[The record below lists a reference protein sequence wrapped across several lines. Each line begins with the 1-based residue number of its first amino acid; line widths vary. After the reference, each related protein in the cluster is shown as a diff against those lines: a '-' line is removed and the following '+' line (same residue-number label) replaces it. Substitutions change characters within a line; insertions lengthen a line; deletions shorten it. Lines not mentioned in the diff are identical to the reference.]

1 MGKSDYIYIVKDVS
15 TSLDMTGW
23 KLDMTGWKL
32 DMTKTIQL
40 TIFMKQIRISAILA
54 CIAGMIAFA
63 GCKSMSPQDRLT
75 VNDRKINKIIAQM
88 TLEEK
93 VEMLH
98 SKTNMSSEGVPRLG
112 IQDIK
117 YTDGPFGIREENGDG
132 FRSLGWTLDSATYFP
147 TGSALAATWSKEM
160 AYKNGWAM
168 GKEGRLRGK
177 DIILGP
183 AINIQRL
190 PVGGRTYEYL
200 SEDPVLAARLSVEYT
215 LGSQDAGTAVCL
227 KHYALNNQ
235 ETNRGSVN
243 VIADERTMRE
253 IYLKPFEAAV
263 KEGGAM
269 CIMPAYNKVNGY
281 YCSENAHLNNEILRD
296 EWGFKGM
303 TVSDWG
309 GTHSTMGAA
318 LGGLCVQ
325 MTGDNYFGQA
335 LIDSVRNGALDEAVV
350 DAKVRE
356 ILRLRFAIEPV
367 PEDVANTVMTSQPE
381 TQKIAYEI
389 AQKSIVLL
397 KNEAGNLPV
406 AKDVKK
412 IAVIGQNAV
421 LTTAA
426 GGIGAGVKTLYEI
439 SPLEGIS
446 KRAAEAGI
454 EVTYAPGYKN
464 YQMRM
469 AWGRPGAGGP
479 VDPLIANSP
488 DEPAD
493 PALLAE
499 AVALAKDADMVIFFG
514 GTNKSIET
522 EGSDRKNIDLPCGQ
536 NDVIKALYEANP
548 NVATVLISGG
558 PTDLRALEP
567 YSPAIVQGWWNGLE
581 GGTALAEVL
590 FGDIAPSGKLPFTFP
605 LKLEDSPAYAMGNF
619 PGNNTGEDLFTLMY
633 RLDATGY
640 TREQIMEYIAN
651 LPEPVSEYT
660 EGIFVGYR
668 WFETKEVPVMY
679 AFGHGLSYVD
689 FEYGP
694 LTCRQKKDKFV
705 VTFDVKNLGTME
717 ADEVTQLY
725 VKRLDSKVE
734 RPLKE
739 LEAFDRV
746 TLKGGETKKVT
757 LEFPISEL
765 AHWDNGTNGWVLEP
779 GKLEILVGSASD
791 DIRQSIT
798 TEI

>member
-1 MGKSDYIYIVKDVS
+1 
-15 TSLDMTGW
+15 
-23 KLDMTGWKL
+23 
-32 DMTKTIQL
+32 
-40 TIFMKQIRISAILA
+40 MKQYLYSAALLILA
-54 CIAGMIAFA
+54 A
-63 GCKSMSPQDRLT
+63 GCASLSPQDRLT
-75 VNDRKINKIIAQM
+75 VNDKKINKIIAQM

-200 SEDPVLAARLSVEYT
+200 SEDPVLSARLSVEYT
-215 LGSQDAGTAVCL
+215 KGSQDAGTAVCL

-235 ETNRGSVN
+235 ETDRGSVD

-253 IYLKPFEAAV
+253 IYLKPFEAAI

-269 CIMPAYNKVNGY
+269 CVMPAYNKVNGF

-356 ILRLRFAIEPV
+356 ILRLRFAIDPV
-367 PEDVANTVMTSQPE
+367 PEDVANTIMTSQPE

-397 KNEAGNLPV
+397 KNEAGNLPI

-439 SPLEGIS
+439 TPLEGIQA
-446 KRAAEAGI
+446 RAEKAGV
-454 EVTYAPGYKN
+454 EVVYAPGYKN

-469 AWGRPGAGGP
+469 GWGRPSAGP
-479 VDPLIANSP
+479 VNPLVANSI

-536 NDVIKALYEANP
+536 NEVIKALYEANP

-558 PTDLRALEP
+558 PTDLRYLEP

-605 LKLEDSPAYAMGNF
+605 LKLEDSPAYATGSF
-619 PGNNTGEDLFTLMY
+619 PGEGSGEDLFTLMY

-640 TREQIMEYIAN
+640 TREQIREYIAS
-651 LPEPVSEYT
+651 LPDPVSEYR
-660 EGIFVGYR
+660 EGILVGYR
-668 WFETKEVPVMY
+668 WYDTKDVPVMY
-679 AFGHGLSYVD
+679 AFGHGLSYVE

-694 LTCRQKKDKFV
+694 LTCKQKKDKIQV
-705 VTFDVKNLGTME
+705 SFDLKNLGDME
-717 ADEVTQLY
+717 ADEVAQLY

-734 RPLKE
+734 RAEKE
-739 LEAFDRV
+739 LEAFERV
-746 TLKGGETKKVT
+746 ALKAGETKNVT
-757 LEFPISEL
+757 LEFPLSEL
-765 AHWDNGTNGWVLEP
+765 AHWDNETNGWVLEP
-779 GKLEILVGSASD
+779 GKIEILVGSASN
-791 DIRQSIT
+791 DIRQSIH

>member
-1 MGKSDYIYIVKDVS
+1 M
-15 TSLDMTGW
+15 
-23 KLDMTGWKL
+23 
-32 DMTKTIQL
+32 
-40 TIFMKQIRISAILA
+40 FMKKYLYSAALLILA
-54 CIAGMIAFA
+54 A
-63 GCKSMSPQDRLT
+63 GCASLSPQDRLT
-75 VNDRKINKIIAQM
+75 VNDKKINKIIAQM

-200 SEDPVLAARLSVEYT
+200 SEDPVLSARLSVEYT
-215 LGSQDAGTAVCL
+215 KGSQDAGTAVCL

-235 ETNRGSVN
+235 ETDRGSVD

-269 CIMPAYNKVNGY
+269 CVMPAYNKVNGF

-356 ILRLRFAIEPV
+356 ILRLRFAIDPV
-367 PEDVANTVMTSQPE
+367 PEDVANTIMTSQPE

-397 KNEAGNLPV
+397 KNEAGNLPI

-439 SPLEGIS
+439 SPLEGIQA
-446 KRAAEAGI
+446 RAEKAGV
-454 EVTYAPGYKN
+454 EVVYAPGYKN

-469 AWGRPGAGGP
+469 GWGRPSAGP
-479 VDPLIANSP
+479 VNPLVANSI

-536 NDVIKALYEANP
+536 NEVIKALYEANP

-558 PTDLRALEP
+558 PTDLRYLEP

-605 LKLEDSPAYAMGNF
+605 LKLEDSPAYATGSF
-619 PGNNTGEDLFTLMY
+619 PGEGSGEDLFTLMY

-640 TREQIMEYIAN
+640 TREQIQEYIAS
-651 LPEPVSEYT
+651 LPDPVSEYR
-660 EGIFVGYR
+660 EGILVGYR
-668 WFETKEVPVMY
+668 WYDTKDVPVMY

-689 FEYGP
+689 FEYGT
-694 LTCRQKKDKFV
+694 LTCKQKKDKIQV
-705 VTFDVKNLGTME
+705 SFDLKNLGDME
-717 ADEVTQLY
+717 ADEVPQLY

-734 RPLKE
+734 RAEKE
-739 LEAFDRV
+739 LEAFERV
-746 TLKGGETKKVT
+746 ALKAGETKNVT
-757 LEFPISEL
+757 LEFPLSEL
-765 AHWDNGTNGWVLEP
+765 AHWDNETNGWVLEP
-779 GKLEILVGSASD
+779 GKIEILVGSASN
-791 DIRQSIT
+791 DIRQSIQ

>member
-1 MGKSDYIYIVKDVS
+1 
-15 TSLDMTGW
+15 
-23 KLDMTGWKL
+23 
-32 DMTKTIQL
+32 
-40 TIFMKQIRISAILA
+40 MKKYLYSAALLILA
-54 CIAGMIAFA
+54 A
-63 GCKSMSPQDRLT
+63 GCASLSPQDRLT
-75 VNDRKINKIIAQM
+75 VNDKKINKIIAQM

-200 SEDPVLAARLSVEYT
+200 SEDPVLSARLSVEYT
-215 LGSQDAGTAVCL
+215 KGSQDAGTAVCL

-235 ETNRGSVN
+235 ETDRGSVN

-253 IYLKPFEAAV
+253 IYLKPFEAAI

-269 CIMPAYNKVNGY
+269 CVMPAYNKVNGF

-356 ILRLRFAIEPV
+356 ILRLRFAIDPV
-367 PEDVANTVMTSQPE
+367 PEDVANTIMTSQPE

-397 KNEAGNLPV
+397 KNEAGNLPI

-439 SPLEGIS
+439 SPLEGIQA
-446 KRAAEAGI
+446 RAEKAGV
-454 EVTYAPGYKN
+454 EVVYAPGYKS

-469 AWGRPGAGGP
+469 GWGRPSAGP
-479 VDPLIANSP
+479 VNPLVANSI

-536 NDVIKALYEANP
+536 NEVIKALYEANP
-548 NVATVLISGG
+548 NIATVLISGG
-558 PTDLRALEP
+558 PTDLRYLEP

-605 LKLEDSPAYAMGNF
+605 LKLEDSPAYATGSF
-619 PGNNTGEDLFTLMY
+619 PGEGSGEDLFTLMY

-640 TREQIMEYIAN
+640 TREQIQEYIAS
-651 LPEPVSEYT
+651 LPDPVSEYR
-660 EGIFVGYR
+660 EGILVGYR
-668 WFETKEVPVMY
+668 WYDTKDVPVMY
-679 AFGHGLSYVD
+679 AFGHGLSYVE
-689 FEYGP
+689 FEYGA
-694 LTCRQKKDKFV
+694 LTCKQKKDKIQV
-705 VTFDVKNLGTME
+705 SFDLKNLGDME
-717 ADEVTQLY
+717 ADEVAQLY

-734 RPLKE
+734 RAEKE
-739 LEAFDRV
+739 LEAFERV
-746 TLKGGETKKVT
+746 ALKAGETKNVT
-757 LEFPISEL
+757 LEFPLSEL
-765 AHWDNGTNGWVLEP
+765 AHWDNETNGWVLEP
-779 GKLEILVGSASD
+779 GKIEILVGSASN
-791 DIRQSIT
+791 DIRQSIQ

>member
-1 MGKSDYIYIVKDVS
+1 M
-15 TSLDMTGW
+15 
-23 KLDMTGWKL
+23 
-32 DMTKTIQL
+32 
-40 TIFMKQIRISAILA
+40 FMKKYLYSAALLILA
-54 CIAGMIAFA
+54 A
-63 GCKSMSPQDRLT
+63 GCASLSPQDRLT
-75 VNDRKINKIIAQM
+75 VNDKKINKIIAQM

-200 SEDPVLAARLSVEYT
+200 SEDPVLSARLSVEYT
-215 LGSQDAGTAVCL
+215 KGSQDAGTAVCL

-235 ETNRGSVN
+235 ETDRGSVD

-253 IYLKPFEAAV
+253 IYLKPFEAAI

-269 CIMPAYNKVNGY
+269 CVMPAYNKVNGF

-367 PEDVANTVMTSQPE
+367 PEDVANTIMTSQPE

-397 KNEAGNLPV
+397 KNEAGNLPI

-421 LTTAA
+421 LSTAA

-439 SPLEGIS
+439 SPLEGIQA
-446 KRAAEAGI
+446 RAEKAGV
-454 EVTYAPGYKN
+454 EVVYAPGYKN

-469 AWGRPGAGGP
+469 GWGRPSAGP
-479 VDPLIANSP
+479 VNPLVANSI

-536 NDVIKALYEANP
+536 NEVIKALYEANP

-558 PTDLRALEP
+558 PTDLRYLEP

-605 LKLEDSPAYAMGNF
+605 LKLEDSPAYATGSF
-619 PGNNTGEDLFTLMY
+619 PGEGSGEDLFTLMY

-640 TREQIMEYIAN
+640 TREQIREYIAS
-651 LPEPVSEYT
+651 LPDPVSEYR
-660 EGIFVGYR
+660 EGILVGYR
-668 WFETKEVPVMY
+668 WYDTKDVPVMY
-679 AFGHGLSYVD
+679 AFGHGLSYVE
-689 FEYGP
+689 FEYGA
-694 LTCRQKKDKFV
+694 LTCKQKKDKIQV
-705 VTFDVKNLGTME
+705 SFDLKNLGDME
-717 ADEVTQLY
+717 ADEVAQLY

-734 RPLKE
+734 RAEKE
-739 LEAFDRV
+739 LEAFERV
-746 TLKGGETKKVT
+746 ALKAGETKNVT
-757 LEFPISEL
+757 LEFPLSEL
-765 AHWDNGTNGWVLEP
+765 AHWDNETNGWVLEP
-779 GKLEILVGSASD
+779 GKIEILVGSASN
-791 DIRQSIT
+791 DIRQSIH

>member
-1 MGKSDYIYIVKDVS
+1 
-15 TSLDMTGW
+15 
-23 KLDMTGWKL
+23 
-32 DMTKTIQL
+32 
-40 TIFMKQIRISAILA
+40 MKKYLYSAALLILA
-54 CIAGMIAFA
+54 A
-63 GCKSMSPQDRLT
+63 GCASLSPQDRLT
-75 VNDRKINKIIAQM
+75 VNDKKINKIIAQM

-200 SEDPVLAARLSVEYT
+200 SEDPVLSARLSVEYT
-215 LGSQDAGTAVCL
+215 KGSQDAGTAVCL

-235 ETNRGSVN
+235 ETDRGSVD

-253 IYLKPFEAAV
+253 IYLKPFEAAI

-269 CIMPAYNKVNGY
+269 CVMPAYNKVNGF

-350 DAKVRE
+350 DEKVRE
-356 ILRLRFAIEPV
+356 ILRLRFAIDPV
-367 PEDVANTVMTSQPE
+367 PEDVANTIMTSQPE

-397 KNEAGNLPV
+397 KNEAGNLPI

-439 SPLEGIS
+439 SPLEGIQA
-446 KRAAEAGI
+446 RAEKAGV
-454 EVTYAPGYKN
+454 EVVYAPGYKN

-469 AWGRPGAGGP
+469 GWGRPSAGP
-479 VDPLIANSP
+479 VNPLVANSI

-536 NDVIKALYEANP
+536 NEVIKALYEANP

-558 PTDLRALEP
+558 PTDLRYLEP

-605 LKLEDSPAYAMGNF
+605 LKLEDSPAYATGSF
-619 PGNNTGEDLFTLMY
+619 PGEGSGEDLFTLMY

-640 TREQIMEYIAN
+640 TREQIQEYIAS
-651 LPEPVSEYT
+651 LPDPVSEYR
-660 EGIFVGYR
+660 EGILVGYR
-668 WFETKEVPVMY
+668 WYDTKDVPVMY

-689 FEYGP
+689 FEYGT
-694 LTCRQKKDKFV
+694 LTCKQKKGKIQV
-705 VTFDVKNLGTME
+705 SFDLKNLGDME
-717 ADEVTQLY
+717 ADEVAQLY

-734 RPLKE
+734 RAEKE
-739 LEAFDRV
+739 LEAFERV
-746 TLKGGETKKVT
+746 ALKAGETKNVT
-757 LEFPISEL
+757 LEFPLSEL
-765 AHWDNGTNGWVLEP
+765 EHWDNETNGWVLEP
-779 GKLEILVGSASD
+779 GKIEILVGSASN
-791 DIRQSIT
+791 DIRQSIH

>member
-1 MGKSDYIYIVKDVS
+1 
-15 TSLDMTGW
+15 
-23 KLDMTGWKL
+23 
-32 DMTKTIQL
+32 
-40 TIFMKQIRISAILA
+40 MKKYLYSAALLIMA
-54 CIAGMIAFA
+54 A
-63 GCKSMSPQDRLT
+63 GCASLSPQDRLT
-75 VNDRKINKIIAQM
+75 VNDKKINKIIAQM

-200 SEDPVLAARLSVEYT
+200 SEDPVLSARLSVEYT
-215 LGSQDAGTAVCL
+215 KGSQDAGTAVCL

-235 ETNRGSVN
+235 ETDRGSVD

-253 IYLKPFEAAV
+253 IYLKPFEAAI

-269 CIMPAYNKVNGY
+269 CVMPAYNKVNGF

-356 ILRLRFAIEPV
+356 ILRLRFAIDPV
-367 PEDVANTVMTSQPE
+367 PEDVANTIMTSQPE

-397 KNEAGNLPV
+397 KNEAGNLPI

-439 SPLEGIS
+439 SPLEGIQA
-446 KRAAEAGI
+446 RAEKAGV
-454 EVTYAPGYKN
+454 EVVYAPGYKN

-469 AWGRPGAGGP
+469 GWGRPSAGP
-479 VDPLIANSP
+479 VNPLVANSI

-536 NDVIKALYEANP
+536 NEVIKALYEANP

-558 PTDLRALEP
+558 PTDLRFLEP
-567 YSPAIVQGWWNGLE
+567 YSPSIVQGWWNGLE

-605 LKLEDSPAYAMGNF
+605 KKLEDSPAYALGNF
-619 PGNNTGEDLFTLMY
+619 GQNASEDLFTLMY

-640 TREQIMEYIAN
+640 TREQIQEYIAN
-651 LPEPVSEYT
+651 LPAPESHYT

-694 LTCRQKKDKFV
+694 LTCKHKKDKFY
-705 VTFDVKNLGTME
+705 VTFELKNLGDME
-717 ADEVTQLY
+717 ADEVAQLY
-725 VKRLDSKVE
+725 VKRIDSAVE

-739 LEAFDRV
+739 LEAFDRI

-757 LEFPISEL
+757 LEFPVSEL
-765 AHWDNGTNGWVLEP
+765 AHWDNETNEWVLEH
-779 GKLEILVGSASD
+779 GKLEILVGSASN
-791 DIRQSIT
+791 DIRQTIA

>member
-1 MGKSDYIYIVKDVS
+1 MKNYTFIFCLTAVI
-15 TSLDMTGW
+15 LITGCN
-23 KLDMTGWKL
+23 GNV
-32 DMTKTIQL
+32 
-40 TIFMKQIRISAILA
+40 
-54 CIAGMIAFA
+54 
-63 GCKSMSPQDRLT
+63 SPQDRLT
-75 VNDRKINKIIAQM
+75 ANDKKISEIIAQM

-117 YTDGPFGIREENGDG
+117 YTDGPFGIREENGDH
-132 FRSLGWTLDSATYFP
+132 FRPLGWKLDSATYFP

-160 AYKNGWAM
+160 AYKNGLAI

-215 LGSQDAGTAVCL
+215 KGSQEAGTAVCL
-227 KHYALNNQ
+227 KHFALNNQ
-235 ETNRGSVN
+235 ETDRGSVN

-263 KEGGAM
+263 KEAGAM
-269 CIMPAYNKVNGY
+269 CVMPAYNKVNGY
-281 YCSENAHLNNEILRD
+281 YCSENARLLNEILRE

-350 DAKVRE
+350 DAKVRD

-367 PEDVANTVMTSQPE
+367 PENVANTIMTSQPE
-381 TQKIAYEI
+381 TQNVAYEI
-389 AQKSIVLL
+389 ARKSIVLL
-397 KNEAGNLPV
+397 KNEGRTLPITD
-406 AKDVKK
+406 DVKK
-412 IAVIGQNAV
+412 IAIIGQNAV

-426 GGIGAGVKTLYEI
+426 GGVGAGVKTLYEI
-439 SPLEGIS
+439 SPLEGIRN
-446 KRAAEAGI
+446 RAGDKV
-454 EVTYAPGYKN
+454 EVVYAPGYKN
-464 YQMRM
+464 YIRQNR
-469 AWGRPGAGGP
+469 WSEGP
-479 VDPLIANSP
+479 DTLETTDMS
-488 DEPAD
+488 EPAD

-499 AVALAKDADMVIFFG
+499 AVALAVEADMVIFFG

-536 NDVIKALYEANP
+536 NEIIRALHEVNP
-548 NVATVLISGG
+548 NVVTVLISGG
-558 PTDLRALEP
+558 PTDLRILDQ
-567 YSPAIVQGWWNGLE
+567 YSPAIIQGWWNGME

-619 PGNNTGEDLFTLMY
+619 PGENSGRDLFTLMY
-633 RLDATGY
+633 RLEETGY
-640 TREQIMEYIAN
+640 SREEIQAYIAN
-651 LPEPVSEYT
+651 LPDPESRYT

-668 WFETKEVPVMY
+668 WYDTKDVPVMY

-689 FEYGP
+689 FEYGAISCKRRNDRICIRFE
-694 LTCRQKKDKFV
+694 LS
-705 VTFDVKNLGTME
+705 NLGEME
-717 ADEVTQLY
+717 ADEVFQLY
-725 VKRLDSKVE
+725 VRRPDSKIE
-734 RPLKE
+734 RPVKE
-739 LEAFDRV
+739 LKAFDRV
-746 TLKGGETKKVT
+746 TLKAGETKKVM
-757 LEFPISEL
+757 LEFPMNEL
-765 AHWDNGTNGWVLEP
+765 AHWDIKTGAWVIEP
-779 GKLEILVGSASD
+779 GVVEILVGSGSD
-791 DIRQSIT
+791 DIRQTGNI
-798 TEI
+798 EI

>member
-1 MGKSDYIYIVKDVS
+1 
-15 TSLDMTGW
+15 
-23 KLDMTGWKL
+23 
-32 DMTKTIQL
+32 
-40 TIFMKQIRISAILA
+40 MKKYLYSAALLILA
-54 CIAGMIAFA
+54 I
-63 GCKSMSPQDRLT
+63 GCASVSPQDRLT
-75 VNDRKINKIIAQM
+75 VNDKKINKIIAQM

-200 SEDPVLAARLSVEYT
+200 SEDPVLSARLSVEYT
-215 LGSQDAGTAVCL
+215 KGSQDAGTAVCL

-235 ETNRGSVN
+235 ETDRGSVD

-253 IYLKPFEAAV
+253 IYLKPFEAAI

-269 CIMPAYNKVNGY
+269 CVMPAYNKVNGF

-367 PEDVANTVMTSQPE
+367 PEDVANTIMTSQPE
-381 TQKIAYEI
+381 TQKVAYEI

-397 KNEAGNLPV
+397 KNEAGNLPI

-439 SPLEGIS
+439 SPLEGIQA
-446 KRAAEAGI
+446 RAEKAGV
-454 EVTYAPGYKN
+454 EVVYAPGYKN

-469 AWGRPGAGGP
+469 GWGRPSAGP
-479 VDPLIANSP
+479 VNPLVANSI

-536 NDVIKALYEANP
+536 NEVIKALYEANP

-558 PTDLRALEP
+558 PTDLRYLAP

-605 LKLEDSPAYAMGNF
+605 LKLEDSPAYATGSF
-619 PGNNTGEDLFTLMY
+619 PGEGSGEDLFTLMY

-640 TREQIMEYIAN
+640 TREQIQEYIAS
-651 LPEPVSEYT
+651 LPDPVSEYR
-660 EGIFVGYR
+660 EGILVGYR
-668 WFETKEVPVMY
+668 WFDTKDVPVMY

-689 FEYGP
+689 FEYGA
-694 LTCRQKKDKFV
+694 LTCNQKKDKIQV
-705 VTFDVKNLGTME
+705 SFDLKNLGNME
-717 ADEVTQLY
+717 ADEVAQLY

-734 RPLKE
+734 RAEKE
-739 LEAFDRV
+739 LEAFERV
-746 TLKGGETKKVT
+746 ALKAGETKNVT
-757 LEFPISEL
+757 LEFPVSEL
-765 AHWDNGTNGWVLEP
+765 AHWDNETNGWVLEP
-779 GKLEILVGSASD
+779 GKIEILVGSASN
-791 DIRQSIT
+791 DIRQSIH

>member
-1 MGKSDYIYIVKDVS
+1 
-15 TSLDMTGW
+15 
-23 KLDMTGWKL
+23 
-32 DMTKTIQL
+32 
-40 TIFMKQIRISAILA
+40 MKKYLYSAALLILA
-54 CIAGMIAFA
+54 I
-63 GCKSMSPQDRLT
+63 GCASVSPQDRLT
-75 VNDRKINKIIAQM
+75 VNDKKINKIIAQM

-200 SEDPVLAARLSVEYT
+200 SEDPVLSARLSVEYT
-215 LGSQDAGTAVCL
+215 KGSQDAGTAVCL

-235 ETNRGSVN
+235 ETDRGSVD

-253 IYLKPFEAAV
+253 IYLKPFEAAI

-269 CIMPAYNKVNGY
+269 CVMPAYNKVNGF

-367 PEDVANTVMTSQPE
+367 PEDVANTIMTSQPE
-381 TQKIAYEI
+381 TQKVAYEI

-397 KNEAGNLPV
+397 KNEAGNLPI

-439 SPLEGIS
+439 SPLEGIQA
-446 KRAAEAGI
+446 RAEKAGV
-454 EVTYAPGYKN
+454 EVVYAPGYKN

-469 AWGRPGAGGP
+469 GWGRPSAGP
-479 VDPLIANSP
+479 VNPLVANSI

-536 NDVIKALYEANP
+536 NEVIKALYEANP

-558 PTDLRALEP
+558 PTDLRYLAP

-605 LKLEDSPAYAMGNF
+605 LKLEDSPAYATGSF
-619 PGNNTGEDLFTLMY
+619 PGEGSGEDLFTLMY

-640 TREQIMEYIAN
+640 TREQIQEYIAS
-651 LPEPVSEYT
+651 LPDPVSEYR
-660 EGIFVGYR
+660 EGILVGYR
-668 WFETKEVPVMY
+668 WFDTKDVPVMY

-689 FEYGP
+689 FEYGA
-694 LTCRQKKDKFV
+694 LTCKQKKDKIQV
-705 VTFDVKNLGTME
+705 SFDLKNLGDME
-717 ADEVTQLY
+717 ADEVAQLY

-734 RPLKE
+734 RAEKE
-739 LEAFDRV
+739 LEAFERV
-746 TLKGGETKKVT
+746 ALKAGETKNVT
-757 LEFPISEL
+757 LEFPVSEL
-765 AHWDNGTNGWVLEP
+765 AHWDNETNGWVLEP
-779 GKLEILVGSASD
+779 GKIEILVGSASN
-791 DIRQSIT
+791 DIRQSIH

>member
-1 MGKSDYIYIVKDVS
+1 
-15 TSLDMTGW
+15 
-23 KLDMTGWKL
+23 
-32 DMTKTIQL
+32 
-40 TIFMKQIRISAILA
+40 MKKYLYSAALLILA
-54 CIAGMIAFA
+54 A
-63 GCKSMSPQDRLT
+63 GCASLSPQDRLT
-75 VNDRKINKIIAQM
+75 VNDKKINKIIAQM

-200 SEDPVLAARLSVEYT
+200 SEDPVLSARLSVEYT
-215 LGSQDAGTAVCL
+215 KGSQDAGTAVCL

-235 ETNRGSVN
+235 ETDRGSVD

-253 IYLKPFEAAV
+253 IYLKPFEAAI

-269 CIMPAYNKVNGY
+269 CVMPAYNKVNGF

-356 ILRLRFAIEPV
+356 ILRLRFAIDPV
-367 PEDVANTVMTSQPE
+367 PEDVANTIMTSQPE

-397 KNEAGNLPV
+397 KNEAGNLPIS
-406 AKDVKK
+406 KDVKK

-421 LTTAA
+421 LSTAA

-439 SPLEGIS
+439 SPLEGIQA
-446 KRAAEAGI
+446 RAEKAGV
-454 EVTYAPGYKN
+454 EVVYAPGYKN

-469 AWGRPGAGGP
+469 GWGRPSAGP
-479 VDPLIANSP
+479 VNPLVANSI

-493 PALLAE
+493 PALLAD

-536 NDVIKALYEANP
+536 NEVIKALYEANP

-558 PTDLRALEP
+558 PTDLRYLEP

-605 LKLEDSPAYAMGNF
+605 LKLEDSPAYSTGSF
-619 PGNNTGEDLFTLMY
+619 PGEGSGEDLFTLMY

-640 TREQIMEYIAN
+640 TREQIREYIAS
-651 LPEPVSEYT
+651 LPDPVSEYR
-660 EGIFVGYR
+660 EGILVGYR
-668 WFETKEVPVMY
+668 WYDTKDVPVMY
-679 AFGHGLSYVD
+679 AFGHGLSYVE

-694 LTCRQKKDKFV
+694 LTCKQKKDKIQV
-705 VTFDVKNLGTME
+705 SFDLKNLGDME
-717 ADEVTQLY
+717 ADEVAQLY

-734 RPLKE
+734 RAEKE
-739 LEAFDRV
+739 LEAFERV
-746 TLKGGETKKVT
+746 ALKAGETKNVT
-757 LEFPISEL
+757 LEFPLSEL
-765 AHWDNGTNGWVLEP
+765 AHWDNETNGWVLEP
-779 GKLEILVGSASD
+779 GKIEILVGSASN
-791 DIRQSIT
+791 DIRQSIH

>member
-1 MGKSDYIYIVKDVS
+1 
-15 TSLDMTGW
+15 
-23 KLDMTGWKL
+23 
-32 DMTKTIQL
+32 
-40 TIFMKQIRISAILA
+40 MKKYLYSAALLILA
-54 CIAGMIAFA
+54 A
-63 GCKSMSPQDRLT
+63 GCASLSPQDRLT
-75 VNDRKINKIIAQM
+75 VNDKKINKIIAQM

-117 YTDGPFGIREENGDG
+117 YTDGPFGIREENGEG

-200 SEDPVLAARLSVEYT
+200 SEDPVLSARLSVEYT
-215 LGSQDAGTAVCL
+215 KGSQDAGTAVCL

-235 ETNRGSVN
+235 ETDRGSVD

-253 IYLKPFEAAV
+253 IYLKPFEAAI

-269 CIMPAYNKVNGY
+269 CVMPAYNKVNGF

-356 ILRLRFAIEPV
+356 ILRLRFAIDPV
-367 PEDVANTVMTSQPE
+367 PEDVANTIMTSQPE

-397 KNEAGNLPV
+397 KNEAGNLPI

-439 SPLEGIS
+439 SPLEGIQA
-446 KRAAEAGI
+446 RAEKAGV
-454 EVTYAPGYKN
+454 EVVYAPGYKN

-469 AWGRPGAGGP
+469 GWGRPSAGP
-479 VDPLIANSP
+479 VNPLVANSI

-536 NDVIKALYEANP
+536 NEVIKALYEANP

-558 PTDLRALEP
+558 PTDLRYLEP

-605 LKLEDSPAYAMGNF
+605 LKLEDSPAYATGSF
-619 PGNNTGEDLFTLMY
+619 PGEGSGEDLFTLMY

-640 TREQIMEYIAN
+640 TREQIQEYIAS
-651 LPEPVSEYT
+651 LPDPVSEYR
-660 EGIFVGYR
+660 EGILVGYR
-668 WFETKEVPVMY
+668 WYDTKDVPVMY
-679 AFGHGLSYVD
+679 AFGHGLSYVE

-694 LTCRQKKDKFV
+694 LTCKQKKDKIQV
-705 VTFDVKNLGTME
+705 SFDLKNLGDME
-717 ADEVTQLY
+717 ADEVAQLY

-734 RPLKE
+734 RAEKE
-739 LEAFDRV
+739 LEAFERV
-746 TLKGGETKKVT
+746 ALKAGETKNVT
-757 LEFPISEL
+757 LEFPLSEL
-765 AHWDNGTNGWVLEP
+765 AHWDNETNGWVLEP
-779 GKLEILVGSASD
+779 GKIEILVGSASN
-791 DIRQSIT
+791 DIRQSIQ

>member
-1 MGKSDYIYIVKDVS
+1 MDFSYAFIFFHFCLNIYEHCARVRKTVYLYIAEINNS
-15 TSLDMTGW
+15 TNH
-23 KLDMTGWKL
+23 
-32 DMTKTIQL
+32 I
-40 TIFMKQIRISAILA
+40 MKHFKYPAILSCLVA
-54 CIAGMIAFA
+54 MAAIT
-63 GCKSMSPQDRLT
+63 GCNSGMSPQDRLT
-75 VNDRKINKIIAQM
+75 VNDKKINEIIAQM

-132 FRSLGWTLDSATYFP
+132 FRPLGWTLDSATYFP
-147 TGSALAATWSKEM
+147 SGSALAATWSKEM

-215 LGSQDAGTAVCL
+215 IGSQEAGTAVCL

-235 ETNRGSVN
+235 ETDRGSVN

-253 IYLKPFEAAV
+253 IYLKPFEAAI

-269 CIMPAYNKVNGY
+269 CVMPAYNKVNGF

-367 PEDVANTVMTSQPE
+367 PEDVANTIMTSQPE

-397 KNEAGNLPV
+397 KNEAGNLPI

-439 SPLEGIS
+439 SPLEGIQA
-446 KRAAEAGI
+446 RAEKAGV
-454 EVTYAPGYKN
+454 EVVYAPGYKN

-469 AWGRPGAGGP
+469 GWGRPSAGP
-479 VDPLIANSP
+479 VNPLVANSI

-536 NDVIKALYEANP
+536 NEVIKALYEANP

-558 PTDLRALEP
+558 PTDLRYLAP

-605 LKLEDSPAYAMGNF
+605 LKLEDSPAYATGSF
-619 PGNNTGEDLFTLMY
+619 PGEGSGEDLFTLMY

-640 TREQIMEYIAN
+640 TREQIQEYIAS
-651 LPEPVSEYT
+651 LPDPVSEYR
-660 EGIFVGYR
+660 EGILVGYR
-668 WFETKEVPVMY
+668 WFDTKDVPVMY

-689 FEYGP
+689 FEYGA
-694 LTCRQKKDKFV
+694 LTCKQKKDKIQV
-705 VTFDVKNLGTME
+705 SFDLKNLGNME
-717 ADEVTQLY
+717 ADEVAQLY

-734 RPLKE
+734 RAEKE
-739 LEAFDRV
+739 LEAFERV
-746 TLKGGETKKVT
+746 ALKAGETKNVT
-757 LEFPISEL
+757 LEFPVSEL
-765 AHWDNGTNGWVLEP
+765 AHWDNETNGWVLEP
-779 GKLEILVGSASD
+779 GKIEILVGSASN
-791 DIRQSIT
+791 DIRQSIH

>member
-1 MGKSDYIYIVKDVS
+1 
-15 TSLDMTGW
+15 
-23 KLDMTGWKL
+23 
-32 DMTKTIQL
+32 
-40 TIFMKQIRISAILA
+40 MKKYLYSAALLILA
-54 CIAGMIAFA
+54 A
-63 GCKSMSPQDRLT
+63 GCASLSPQDRLT
-75 VNDRKINKIIAQM
+75 VNDKKINKIIAQM

-200 SEDPVLAARLSVEYT
+200 SEDPVLSARLSVEYT
-215 LGSQDAGTAVCL
+215 KGSQDAGTAVCL

-235 ETNRGSVN
+235 ETDRGSVD

-253 IYLKPFEAAV
+253 IYLKPFEAAI

-269 CIMPAYNKVNGY
+269 CVMPAYNKVNGV

-356 ILRLRFAIEPV
+356 ILRLRFAIDPV
-367 PEDVANTVMTSQPE
+367 PEDVANTIMTSQPE

-397 KNEAGNLPV
+397 KNEAGNLPI

-439 SPLEGIS
+439 SPLEGIQA
-446 KRAAEAGI
+446 RAEKAGV
-454 EVTYAPGYKN
+454 EVVYAPGYKN

-469 AWGRPGAGGP
+469 GWGRPSAGP
-479 VDPLIANSP
+479 VNPLVANSI

-536 NDVIKALYEANP
+536 NEVIKALYEANP

-558 PTDLRALEP
+558 PTDLRYLEP

-605 LKLEDSPAYAMGNF
+605 LKLEDSPAYATGSF
-619 PGNNTGEDLFTLMY
+619 PGEGSGEDLFTLMY

-640 TREQIMEYIAN
+640 TREQIREYIAS
-651 LPEPVSEYT
+651 LPDPVSEYR
-660 EGIFVGYR
+660 EGILVGYR
-668 WFETKEVPVMY
+668 WYDTKDVPVMY
-679 AFGHGLSYVD
+679 AFGHGLSYVE
-689 FEYGP
+689 FEYGT
-694 LTCRQKKDKFV
+694 LTCKQKKGKIQV
-705 VTFDVKNLGTME
+705 SFDLKNLGDME
-717 ADEVTQLY
+717 ADEVAQLY

-734 RPLKE
+734 RAEKE
-739 LEAFDRV
+739 LEAFERV
-746 TLKGGETKKVT
+746 ALKAGETKNVT
-757 LEFPISEL
+757 LEFPLSEL
-765 AHWDNGTNGWVLEP
+765 AHWDNETNGWVLEP
-779 GKLEILVGSASD
+779 GKIEILVGSASN
-791 DIRQSIT
+791 DIRQSIQ

>member
-1 MGKSDYIYIVKDVS
+1 
-15 TSLDMTGW
+15 
-23 KLDMTGWKL
+23 
-32 DMTKTIQL
+32 
-40 TIFMKQIRISAILA
+40 MKKYLYSAALLILA
-54 CIAGMIAFA
+54 A
-63 GCKSMSPQDRLT
+63 GCASLSPQDRLT
-75 VNDRKINKIIAQM
+75 VNDKKINKIIAQM

-200 SEDPVLAARLSVEYT
+200 SEDPVLSARLSVEYT
-215 LGSQDAGTAVCL
+215 KGSQDAGTAVCL

-235 ETNRGSVN
+235 ETDRGSVD

-253 IYLKPFEAAV
+253 IYLKPFEAAI

-269 CIMPAYNKVNGY
+269 CVMPAYNKVNGF

-356 ILRLRFAIEPV
+356 ILRLRFAIDPV
-367 PEDVANTVMTSQPE
+367 PEDVANTIMTSQPE

-397 KNEAGNLPV
+397 KNEAGNLPI

-439 SPLEGIS
+439 SPLEGIQA
-446 KRAAEAGI
+446 RAEKAGV
-454 EVTYAPGYKN
+454 EVVYAPGYKN

-469 AWGRPGAGGP
+469 GWGRPSAGP
-479 VDPLIANSP
+479 VNPLVANSI

-536 NDVIKALYEANP
+536 NEVIKALYEANP

-558 PTDLRALEP
+558 PTDLRYLEP
-567 YSPAIVQGWWNGLE
+567 YSPSIVQGWWNGLE

-605 LKLEDSPAYAMGNF
+605 LKLEDSPAYATGSF
-619 PGNNTGEDLFTLMY
+619 PGEGSGEDLFTLMY

-640 TREQIMEYIAN
+640 TREQIQEYIAS
-651 LPEPVSEYT
+651 LPDPVSEYR
-660 EGIFVGYR
+660 EGILVGYR
-668 WFETKEVPVMY
+668 WYDTKDVPVMY
-679 AFGHGLSYVD
+679 AFGHGLSYVE
-689 FEYGP
+689 FEYGT
-694 LTCRQKKDKFV
+694 LTCKQKKDKIQV
-705 VTFDVKNLGTME
+705 SFDLKNLGDME
-717 ADEVTQLY
+717 ADEVAQLY

-734 RPLKE
+734 RAEKE
-739 LEAFDRV
+739 LEAFERV
-746 TLKGGETKKVT
+746 ALKSGETKNVT
-757 LEFPISEL
+757 LEFPLSEL
-765 AHWDNGTNGWVLEP
+765 AHWDNETNGWVLEP
-779 GKLEILVGSASD
+779 GKIEILVGSASN
-791 DIRQSIT
+791 DIRQSIQ

>member
-1 MGKSDYIYIVKDVS
+1 
-15 TSLDMTGW
+15 
-23 KLDMTGWKL
+23 
-32 DMTKTIQL
+32 
-40 TIFMKQIRISAILA
+40 MKKYLYSAALLILA
-54 CIAGMIAFA
+54 A
-63 GCKSMSPQDRLT
+63 GCASLSPQDRLT
-75 VNDRKINKIIAQM
+75 VNDKKINRIIAQM

-132 FRSLGWTLDSATYFP
+132 FRSLGWALDSATYFP

-200 SEDPVLAARLSVEYT
+200 SEDPVLSARLSVEYT
-215 LGSQDAGTAVCL
+215 KGSQDAGTAVCL

-235 ETNRGSVN
+235 ETDRGSVN

-253 IYLKPFEAAV
+253 IYLKPFEAAI

-269 CIMPAYNKVNGY
+269 CVMPAYNKVNGF

-356 ILRLRFAIEPV
+356 ILRLRFAIDPV
-367 PEDVANTVMTSQPE
+367 PEDVANTIMTSQPE

-397 KNEAGNLPV
+397 KNEAGNLPI

-439 SPLEGIS
+439 SPLEGIQA
-446 KRAAEAGI
+446 RAEKAGV
-454 EVTYAPGYKN
+454 EVVYAPGYKS

-469 AWGRPGAGGP
+469 GWGRPSAGP
-479 VDPLIANSP
+479 VNPLVANSI

-536 NDVIKALYEANP
+536 NEVIKALYEANP

-558 PTDLRALEP
+558 PTDLRYLEP

-605 LKLEDSPAYAMGNF
+605 LKLEDSPAYATGSF
-619 PGNNTGEDLFTLMY
+619 PGEGSGEDLFTLMY

-640 TREQIMEYIAN
+640 TREQIQEYIAS
-651 LPEPVSEYT
+651 LPDPVSEYR
-660 EGIFVGYR
+660 EGILVGYR
-668 WFETKEVPVMY
+668 WYDTKDVPVMY
-679 AFGHGLSYVD
+679 AFGHGLSYVE
-689 FEYGP
+689 FEYGA
-694 LTCRQKKDKFV
+694 LTCKQKKDKIQV
-705 VTFDVKNLGTME
+705 SFDLKNLGDME
-717 ADEVTQLY
+717 ADEVAQLY

-734 RPLKE
+734 RAEKE
-739 LEAFDRV
+739 LEAFERV
-746 TLKGGETKKVT
+746 ALKAGETKNVT
-757 LEFPISEL
+757 LEFPLSEL
-765 AHWDNGTNGWVLEP
+765 AHWDNETNGWVLEP
-779 GKLEILVGSASD
+779 GKIEILVGSASN
-791 DIRQSIT
+791 DIRQSIQ

>member
-1 MGKSDYIYIVKDVS
+1 
-15 TSLDMTGW
+15 
-23 KLDMTGWKL
+23 
-32 DMTKTIQL
+32 
-40 TIFMKQIRISAILA
+40 MKKYLYSAALLILA
-54 CIAGMIAFA
+54 A
-63 GCKSMSPQDRLT
+63 GCASLSPQDRLT
-75 VNDRKINKIIAQM
+75 VNDKKINKIIAQM

-200 SEDPVLAARLSVEYT
+200 SEDPVLSARLSVEYT
-215 LGSQDAGTAVCL
+215 KGSQDAGTAVCL

-235 ETNRGSVN
+235 ETDRGSVD

-253 IYLKPFEAAV
+253 IYLKPFEAAI

-269 CIMPAYNKVNGY
+269 CVMPAYNKVNGF

-356 ILRLRFAIEPV
+356 ILRLRFAIDPV
-367 PEDVANTVMTSQPE
+367 PEDVANTIMTSQPE

-397 KNEAGNLPV
+397 KNEAGNLPI

-439 SPLEGIS
+439 SPLEGIQA
-446 KRAAEAGI
+446 RAEKAGV
-454 EVTYAPGYKN
+454 EVVYAPGYKN

-469 AWGRPGAGGP
+469 GWGRPSAGP
-479 VDPLIANSP
+479 VNPLVANSI

-536 NDVIKALYEANP
+536 NEVIKALYEANP

-558 PTDLRALEP
+558 PTDLRYLEP

-605 LKLEDSPAYAMGNF
+605 LKLEDSPAYATGSF
-619 PGNNTGEDLFTLMY
+619 PGEGSGEDLFTLMY

-640 TREQIMEYIAN
+640 TREQIREYIAS
-651 LPEPVSEYT
+651 LPDPVSEYR
-660 EGIFVGYR
+660 EGILVGYR
-668 WFETKEVPVMY
+668 WYDTKDVPVMY

-689 FEYGP
+689 FEYGT
-694 LTCRQKKDKFV
+694 LTCKQKKDKIQV
-705 VTFDVKNLGTME
+705 SFDLKNLGDME
-717 ADEVTQLY
+717 ADEVAQLY

-734 RPLKE
+734 RAEKE
-739 LEAFDRV
+739 LEAFERV
-746 TLKGGETKKVT
+746 ALKAGETKNVT
-757 LEFPISEL
+757 LEFPLSEL
-765 AHWDNGTNGWVLEP
+765 AHWDNETNGWVLEP
-779 GKLEILVGSASD
+779 GKIEILVGSASN
-791 DIRQSIT
+791 DIRQSIQ

>member
-1 MGKSDYIYIVKDVS
+1 
-15 TSLDMTGW
+15 
-23 KLDMTGWKL
+23 
-32 DMTKTIQL
+32 
-40 TIFMKQIRISAILA
+40 MKKYLYSAALLILA
-54 CIAGMIAFA
+54 A
-63 GCKSMSPQDRLT
+63 GCASLSPQDRLT
-75 VNDRKINKIIAQM
+75 VNDKKINKIIAQM

-200 SEDPVLAARLSVEYT
+200 SEDPVLSARLSVEYT
-215 LGSQDAGTAVCL
+215 KGSQDAGTAVCL

-235 ETNRGSVN
+235 ETDRGSVD

-253 IYLKPFEAAV
+253 IYLKPFEAAI

-269 CIMPAYNKVNGY
+269 CVMPAYNKVNGF

-367 PEDVANTVMTSQPE
+367 PEDVANTIMTSQPE

-397 KNEAGNLPV
+397 KNEAGTLPI

-421 LTTAA
+421 LTTAT

-439 SPLEGIS
+439 SPLEGIQA
-446 KRAAEAGI
+446 RAEKAGV
-454 EVTYAPGYKN
+454 EVVYAPGYKN

-469 AWGRPGAGGP
+469 GWGRPSAGP
-479 VDPLIANSP
+479 VNPLVANSI

-536 NDVIKALYEANP
+536 NEVIKALYEANP

-558 PTDLRALEP
+558 PTDLRYLEP

-605 LKLEDSPAYAMGNF
+605 LKLEDSPAYATGSF
-619 PGNNTGEDLFTLMY
+619 PGEGSGEDLFTLMY

-640 TREQIMEYIAN
+640 TREQIQEYIAS
-651 LPEPVSEYT
+651 LPDPVSEYR
-660 EGIFVGYR
+660 EGILVGYR
-668 WFETKEVPVMY
+668 WYDTKDVPVMY
-679 AFGHGLSYVD
+679 AFGHGLSYVE
-689 FEYGP
+689 FEYGA
-694 LTCRQKKDKFV
+694 LTCKQKKDKIQV
-705 VTFDVKNLGTME
+705 SFDLKNLGDME
-717 ADEVTQLY
+717 ADEVAQLY

-734 RPLKE
+734 RAEKE
-739 LEAFDRV
+739 LEAFERV
-746 TLKGGETKKVT
+746 ALKAGETKNVT
-757 LEFPISEL
+757 LEFPLSEL
-765 AHWDNGTNGWVLEP
+765 AHWDNETNGWVLEP
-779 GKLEILVGSASD
+779 GKIEILVGSASN
-791 DIRQSIT
+791 DIRQSIQ

>member
-1 MGKSDYIYIVKDVS
+1 
-15 TSLDMTGW
+15 
-23 KLDMTGWKL
+23 
-32 DMTKTIQL
+32 
-40 TIFMKQIRISAILA
+40 MKKYLYSAALLIMA
-54 CIAGMIAFA
+54 A
-63 GCKSMSPQDRLT
+63 GCASLSPQDRLT
-75 VNDRKINKIIAQM
+75 VNDKKINKIIAQM

-200 SEDPVLAARLSVEYT
+200 SEDPVLSARLSVEYT
-215 LGSQDAGTAVCL
+215 KGSQDAGTAVCL

-235 ETNRGSVN
+235 ETDRGSVN

-253 IYLKPFEAAV
+253 IYLKPFEAAI

-269 CIMPAYNKVNGY
+269 CVMPAYNKVNGF

-367 PEDVANTVMTSQPE
+367 PEDVANTIMTSQPE

-397 KNEAGNLPV
+397 KNEAGNLPI

-439 SPLEGIS
+439 TPLEGIQA
-446 KRAAEAGI
+446 RAEKAGV
-454 EVTYAPGYKN
+454 EVVYAPGYKN

-469 AWGRPGAGGP
+469 GWGRPSAGP
-479 VDPLIANSP
+479 VNPLVANSI

-536 NDVIKALYEANP
+536 NEVIKALYEANP

-558 PTDLRALEP
+558 PTDLRYLEP

-605 LKLEDSPAYAMGNF
+605 LKLEDSPAYATGSF
-619 PGNNTGEDLFTLMY
+619 PGEGSGEDLFTLMY

-640 TREQIMEYIAN
+640 TREQIQEYIAS
-651 LPEPVSEYT
+651 LPDPVSEYR
-660 EGIFVGYR
+660 EGILVGYR
-668 WFETKEVPVMY
+668 WYDTKDVPVMY
-679 AFGHGLSYVD
+679 AFGHGLSYVE
-689 FEYGP
+689 FEYGA
-694 LTCRQKKDKFV
+694 LTCKQKKDKIQV
-705 VTFDVKNLGTME
+705 SFDLKNLGDME
-717 ADEVTQLY
+717 ADEVAQLY

-734 RPLKE
+734 RAEKE
-739 LEAFDRV
+739 LEAFERV
-746 TLKGGETKKVT
+746 ALKAGETKNVT
-757 LEFPISEL
+757 LEFPLSEL
-765 AHWDNGTNGWVLEP
+765 AHWDNEANGWVLEP
-779 GKLEILVGSASD
+779 GKIEILVGSASN
-791 DIRQSIT
+791 DIRQSIQ

>member
-1 MGKSDYIYIVKDVS
+1 MKKVLQFAALALIV
-15 TSLDMTGW
+15 
-23 KLDMTGWKL
+23 
-32 DMTKTIQL
+32 
-40 TIFMKQIRISAILA
+40 
-54 CIAGMIAFA
+54 A
-63 GCKSMSPQDRLT
+63 GCGCGMSPQDRLT
-75 VNDRKINKIIAQM
+75 VNDKKINEIIAQM

-160 AYKNGWAM
+160 ARKNGWAM
-168 GKEGRLRGK
+168 GREGRLRGK

-215 LGSQDAGTAVCL
+215 IGSQDAGTAVCL

-235 ETNRGSVN
+235 ETDRGSVN
-243 VIADERTMRE
+243 VIADERTIRE
-253 IYLKPFEAAV
+253 IYLKPFEAAI

-269 CIMPAYNKVNGY
+269 CVMPAYNKVNGY

-335 LIDSVRNGALDEAVV
+335 LIDSVRNGALPESVV
-350 DAKVRE
+350 DDKVRE

-367 PEDVANTVMTSQPE
+367 PEDVANTIMTSQPE
-381 TQKIAYEI
+381 TQQIAYEI

-397 KNEAGNLPV
+397 KNEGNLPI
-406 AKDVKK
+406 AKEVKK

-421 LTTAA
+421 LTTAS

-439 SPLEGIS
+439 TPLEGIQ
-446 KRAAEAGI
+446 KRAAEAGV
-454 EVTYAPGYKN
+454 EVVYAPGYKN
-464 YQMRM
+464 YKMRM
-469 AWGRPGAGGP
+469 GWGRPAAGP
-479 VDPLIANSP
+479 VDPLAATST

-536 NDVIKALYEANP
+536 NEVIKALYEANP

-558 PTDLRALEP
+558 PTDLRFLEP
-567 YSPAIVQGWWNGLE
+567 YSPSIVQGWWNGLE

-605 LKLEDSPAYAMGNF
+605 KKLEDSPAYALGNF
-619 PGNNTGEDLFTLMY
+619 GQNKSEDLFTLMY

-640 TREQIMEYIAN
+640 TREQIQEYIAN
-651 LPEPVSEYT
+651 LPAPESHYT

-689 FEYGP
+689 FEYGA
-694 LTCRQKKDKFV
+694 LSLKKSKKSIKV
-705 VTFDVKNLGTME
+705 SFDVKNLGNME
-717 ADEVTQLY
+717 ADEVAQLY
-725 VKRLDSKVE
+725 VKRIGSAVE
-734 RPLKE
+734 RPVKE

-746 TLKGGETKKVT
+746 TLKAGETKKVT
-757 LEFPISEL
+757 LEFPIEEL
-765 AHWDNGTNGWVLEP
+765 AHWDNESNQWVLEH
-779 GKLEILVGSASD
+779 GKIEILVGSASN
-791 DIRQSIT
+791 DIRQTIA

>member
-1 MGKSDYIYIVKDVS
+1 MALIV
-15 TSLDMTGW
+15 
-23 KLDMTGWKL
+23 
-32 DMTKTIQL
+32 
-40 TIFMKQIRISAILA
+40 
-54 CIAGMIAFA
+54 A
-63 GCKSMSPQDRLT
+63 GCGCGMSPQDRLT
-75 VNDRKINKIIAQM
+75 VNDKKINEIIAQM

-147 TGSALAATWSKEM
+147 TGSALAATWSTEM
-160 AYKNGWAM
+160 ARKNGWAM

-215 LGSQDAGTAVCL
+215 IGSQDAGTAVCL

-235 ETNRGSVN
+235 ETDRGSVN

-253 IYLKPFEAAV
+253 IYLKPFEAAI

-269 CIMPAYNKVNGY
+269 CVMPAYNKVNGY
-281 YCSENAHLNNEILRD
+281 YCSENAHLNNEILRG

-335 LIDSVRNGALDEAVV
+335 LIDSVRNGALPESVV
-350 DAKVRE
+350 DDKVRE

-367 PEDVANTVMTSQPE
+367 PEDVANTIMTSQPE
-381 TQKIAYEI
+381 TQQIAYEI

-397 KNEAGNLPV
+397 KNEGNLPI
-406 AKDVKK
+406 AKEVKK

-421 LTTAA
+421 LTTAS

-439 SPLEGIS
+439 TPLQGIQ
-446 KRAAEAGI
+446 KRAAEAGV
-454 EVTYAPGYKN
+454 EVVYAPGYKN
-464 YQMRM
+464 YKMRM
-469 AWGRPGAGGP
+469 GWGRPAAGP
-479 VDPLIANSP
+479 VDPLAANST

-536 NDVIKALYEANP
+536 NEVIKALYEANP
-548 NVATVLISGG
+548 NVVTVLISGG
-558 PTDLRALEP
+558 PTDLRFLEP

-605 LKLEDSPAYAMGNF
+605 KKLEDSPAYALGNF
-619 PGNNTGEDLFTLMY
+619 GQNASEDLFTLMY

-640 TREQIMEYIAN
+640 TREQIQEYIAN
-651 LPEPVSEYT
+651 LPAPESHYT

-689 FEYGP
+689 FEYGA
-694 LTCRQKKDKFV
+694 LSLKKSKKSIKV
-705 VTFDVKNLGTME
+705 SFDVKNLGNME
-717 ADEVTQLY
+717 ADEVAQLY
-725 VKRLDSKVE
+725 VKRIGSAVE
-734 RPLKE
+734 RPVKE

-746 TLKGGETKKVT
+746 TLKAGETKKVT
-757 LEFPISEL
+757 LEFPIEEL
-765 AHWDNGTNGWVLEP
+765 AHWDNETNQWVLEH
-779 GKLEILVGSASD
+779 GQIEILVGSASN
-791 DIRQSIT
+791 DIRQTIA

>member
-1 MGKSDYIYIVKDVS
+1 MQQYLY
-15 TSLDMTGW
+15 
-23 KLDMTGWKL
+23 
-32 DMTKTIQL
+32 
-40 TIFMKQIRISAILA
+40 SAALLILA
-54 CIAGMIAFA
+54 A
-63 GCKSMSPQDRLT
+63 GCASLSPQDRLT
-75 VNDRKINKIIAQM
+75 VNDKKINKIIAQM

-200 SEDPVLAARLSVEYT
+200 SEDPVLSARLSVEYT
-215 LGSQDAGTAVCL
+215 KGSQDAGTAVCL

-235 ETNRGSVN
+235 ETDRGSVD

-253 IYLKPFEAAV
+253 IYLKPFEAAI

-269 CIMPAYNKVNGY
+269 CVMPAYNKVNGF

-356 ILRLRFAIEPV
+356 ILRLRFAIDPV
-367 PEDVANTVMTSQPE
+367 PEDVANTIMTSQPE

-397 KNEAGNLPV
+397 KNEAGNLPI

-439 SPLEGIS
+439 SPLEGIQA
-446 KRAAEAGI
+446 RAEKAGV
-454 EVTYAPGYKN
+454 EVVYAPGYKN

-469 AWGRPGAGGP
+469 GWGRPSAGP
-479 VDPLIANSP
+479 VNPLVANSI

-536 NDVIKALYEANP
+536 NEVIKALYEANP

-558 PTDLRALEP
+558 PTDLRYLEP

-605 LKLEDSPAYAMGNF
+605 LKLEDSPAYATGSF
-619 PGNNTGEDLFTLMY
+619 PGEGSGEDLFTLMY

-640 TREQIMEYIAN
+640 TREQIQEYIAS
-651 LPEPVSEYT
+651 LPDPVSEYR
-660 EGIFVGYR
+660 EGILVGYR
-668 WFETKEVPVMY
+668 WYDTKDVPVMY

-689 FEYGP
+689 FEYGT
-694 LTCRQKKDKFV
+694 LTCKQKKDKIQV
-705 VTFDVKNLGTME
+705 SFDLKNLGDME
-717 ADEVTQLY
+717 ADEVAQLY

-734 RPLKE
+734 RAEKE
-739 LEAFDRV
+739 LEAFERV
-746 TLKGGETKKVT
+746 ALKAGETKNVT
-757 LEFPISEL
+757 LEFPLSEL
-765 AHWDNGTNGWVLEP
+765 AHWDNETNGWVLEP
-779 GKLEILVGSASD
+779 GKIEILVGSASN
-791 DIRQSIT
+791 DIRQSIQ

>member
-1 MGKSDYIYIVKDVS
+1 
-15 TSLDMTGW
+15 
-23 KLDMTGWKL
+23 
-32 DMTKTIQL
+32 
-40 TIFMKQIRISAILA
+40 MKKYLYSAALLILA
-54 CIAGMIAFA
+54 A
-63 GCKSMSPQDRLT
+63 GCASLSPQDRLT
-75 VNDRKINKIIAQM
+75 VNDKKINKIIAQM

-200 SEDPVLAARLSVEYT
+200 SEDPVLSARLSVEYT
-215 LGSQDAGTAVCL
+215 KGSQDAGTAVCL

-235 ETNRGSVN
+235 ETDRGSVD

-253 IYLKPFEAAV
+253 IYLKPFEAAI

-269 CIMPAYNKVNGY
+269 CVMPAYNKVNGF

-356 ILRLRFAIEPV
+356 ILRLRFAIDPV
-367 PEDVANTVMTSQPE
+367 PEDVANTIMTSQPE

-397 KNEAGNLPV
+397 KNEAGNLPI

-439 SPLEGIS
+439 SPLEGIQA
-446 KRAAEAGI
+446 RAEKAGV
-454 EVTYAPGYKN
+454 EVVYAPGYKN

-469 AWGRPGAGGP
+469 GWGRPSAGP
-479 VDPLIANSP
+479 VNPLVANSI

-536 NDVIKALYEANP
+536 NEVIKALYEANP

-558 PTDLRALEP
+558 PTDLRYLEP

-605 LKLEDSPAYAMGNF
+605 LKLEDSPAYATGSF
-619 PGNNTGEDLFTLMY
+619 PGEGSGEDLFTLMY

-640 TREQIMEYIAN
+640 TREQIQEYIAS
-651 LPEPVSEYT
+651 LPDPVSEYR
-660 EGIFVGYR
+660 EGILVGYR
-668 WFETKEVPVMY
+668 WYDTKDVPVMY
-679 AFGHGLSYVD
+679 AFGHGLSYVE
-689 FEYGP
+689 FEYGA
-694 LTCRQKKDKFV
+694 LTCKQKKDKIQV
-705 VTFDVKNLGTME
+705 SFDLKNLGDME
-717 ADEVTQLY
+717 ADEVAQLY

-734 RPLKE
+734 RAEKE
-739 LEAFDRV
+739 LEAFERV
-746 TLKGGETKKVT
+746 ALKAGETKNVT
-757 LEFPISEL
+757 LEFPLSEL
-765 AHWDNGTNGWVLEP
+765 AHWDNETNEWVLEH
-779 GKLEILVGSASD
+779 GKIEILVGSASN
-791 DIRQSIT
+791 DIRQSIQ

>member
-1 MGKSDYIYIVKDVS
+1 MTCVAAIVA
-15 TSLDMTGW
+15 L
-23 KLDMTGWKL
+23 
-32 DMTKTIQL
+32 
-40 TIFMKQIRISAILA
+40 
-54 CIAGMIAFA
+54 A

-75 VNDRKINKIIAQM
+75 VNDKKINEIIAQM
-88 TLEEK
+88 SLEEK

-160 AYKNGWAM
+160 ARKNGWAM

-215 LGSQDAGTAVCL
+215 IGSQDAGTAVCL

-235 ETNRGSVN
+235 ETNRGSVD

-263 KEGGAM
+263 KEGDAM
-269 CIMPAYNKVNGY
+269 CVMPAYNKVNGY

-335 LIDSVRNGALDEAVV
+335 LIDSVKNGALDESVI

-367 PEDVANTVMTSQPE
+367 PEDVANTIMTSQPE
-381 TQKIAYEI
+381 TQQVAYEI

-397 KNEAGNLPV
+397 KNDKGNLPIS
-406 AKDVKK
+406 DEVKK

-426 GGIGAGVKTLYEI
+426 GGIGAGVKTLYEVT
-439 SPLEGIS
+439 PLEGIR
-446 KRAAEAGI
+446 KRAAEAGV
-454 EVTYAPGYKN
+454 EVVYAPGYKN
-464 YQMRM
+464 YVMRM
-469 AWGRPGAGGP
+469 AWGRFGSGP
-479 VDPLIANSP
+479 VDPLVANST
-488 DEPAD
+488 DESAD

-536 NDVIKALYEANP
+536 NEVIKALHEANP
-548 NVATVLISGG
+548 NVTTVLISGG

-605 LKLEDSPAYAMGNF
+605 RKLEDSPAYATGSF

-640 TREQIMEYIAN
+640 TREQIQEYIAN
-651 LPEPVSEYT
+651 LPAPVSEYR

-668 WFETKEVPVMY
+668 WFEAKDVPVMY

-689 FEYGP
+689 FEYGA
-694 LTCRQKKDKFV
+694 LSCRKKKGMIQVSLDI
-705 VTFDVKNLGTME
+705 TNLGDME
-717 ADEVTQLY
+717 ADEVVQLY
-725 VKRLDSKVE
+725 VSRPDTKIE
-734 RPLKE
+734 RPVKE
-739 LEAFDRV
+739 LEAFERV
-746 TLKGGETKKVT
+746 TLKAGETKNVT
-757 LEFPISEL
+757 LEFPVSEL
-765 AHWDNGTNGWVLEP
+765 AHWDMETNGWTVEP
-779 GKLEILVGSASD
+779 GKVQILVGAASD
-791 DIRQSIT
+791 DIRQTIE
-798 TEI
+798 TEIR

>member
-1 MGKSDYIYIVKDVS
+1 
-15 TSLDMTGW
+15 
-23 KLDMTGWKL
+23 
-32 DMTKTIQL
+32 
-40 TIFMKQIRISAILA
+40 MKKYLYSAALLILA
-54 CIAGMIAFA
+54 A
-63 GCKSMSPQDRLT
+63 GCASLSPQDRLT
-75 VNDRKINKIIAQM
+75 VNDKKINKIIAQM

-200 SEDPVLAARLSVEYT
+200 SEDPVLSARLAVEYT
-215 LGSQDAGTAVCL
+215 KGSQDAGTAVCL

-235 ETNRGSVN
+235 ETDRGSVN

-253 IYLKPFEAAV
+253 IYLKPFEAAI

-269 CIMPAYNKVNGY
+269 CVMPAYNKVNGF

-397 KNEAGNLPV
+397 KNEAGNLPI

-421 LTTAA
+421 LTTAS

-439 SPLEGIS
+439 SPLEGIQA
-446 KRAAEAGI
+446 RAEKAGV
-454 EVTYAPGYKN
+454 EVVYAPGYKN

-469 AWGRPGAGGP
+469 GWGRPSAGP
-479 VDPLIANSP
+479 VNPLVANSI

-536 NDVIKALYEANP
+536 NEVIKALYEANP

-558 PTDLRALEP
+558 PTDLRYLEP

-605 LKLEDSPAYAMGNF
+605 LKLEDSPAYATGSF
-619 PGNNTGEDLFTLMY
+619 PGEGSGEDLFTLMY

-640 TREQIMEYIAN
+640 TREQIQEYIAS
-651 LPEPVSEYT
+651 LPDPVSEYR
-660 EGIFVGYR
+660 EGILVGYR
-668 WFETKEVPVMY
+668 WYDTKDVPVMY
-679 AFGHGLSYVD
+679 AFGHGLSYVE
-689 FEYGP
+689 FEYGA
-694 LTCRQKKDKFV
+694 LTCKQKKDKIQV
-705 VTFDVKNLGTME
+705 SFDLKNLGDME
-717 ADEVTQLY
+717 ADEVAQLY

-734 RPLKE
+734 RAEKE
-739 LEAFDRV
+739 LEAFERV
-746 TLKGGETKKVT
+746 ALKAGETKNVT
-757 LEFPISEL
+757 LEFPLSEL
-765 AHWDNGTNGWVLEP
+765 AHWDNETNGWVLEP
-779 GKLEILVGSASD
+779 GKIEILVGSASN
-791 DIRQSIT
+791 DIRQSIQ

>member
-1 MGKSDYIYIVKDVS
+1 
-15 TSLDMTGW
+15 
-23 KLDMTGWKL
+23 
-32 DMTKTIQL
+32 
-40 TIFMKQIRISAILA
+40 MKKYLYSAALLILA
-54 CIAGMIAFA
+54 A
-63 GCKSMSPQDRLT
+63 GCASLSPQDRLT
-75 VNDRKINKIIAQM
+75 VNDKKINKIIAQM

-200 SEDPVLAARLSVEYT
+200 SEDPVLSARLSVEYT
-215 LGSQDAGTAVCL
+215 KGSQDAGTAVCL

-235 ETNRGSVN
+235 ETDRGSVD

-253 IYLKPFEAAV
+253 IYLKPFEAAI

-269 CIMPAYNKVNGY
+269 CVMPAYNKVNGF

-356 ILRLRFAIEPV
+356 ILRLRFAIDPV
-367 PEDVANTVMTSQPE
+367 PEDVANTIMTSQPE
-381 TQKIAYEI
+381 TQRIAYEI

-397 KNEAGNLPV
+397 KNEAGNLPI

-439 SPLEGIS
+439 SPLEGIQA
-446 KRAAEAGI
+446 RAEKAGVEI
-454 EVTYAPGYKN
+454 VYAPGYKN

-469 AWGRPGAGGP
+469 GWGRPSAGP
-479 VDPLIANSP
+479 VNPLVANSI

-536 NDVIKALYEANP
+536 NEVIKALYEANP

-558 PTDLRALEP
+558 PTDLRYLEP
-567 YSPAIVQGWWNGLE
+567 YSPSIVQGWWNGLE

-605 LKLEDSPAYAMGNF
+605 LKLEDSPAYATGSV
-619 PGNNTGEDLFTLMY
+619 PGEGSGEDLFTLMY

-640 TREQIMEYIAN
+640 TREQIHEYIAS
-651 LPEPVSEYT
+651 LPDPVSEYR
-660 EGIFVGYR
+660 EGILVGYR
-668 WFETKEVPVMY
+668 WYDTKDVPVMY
-679 AFGHGLSYVD
+679 AFGHGLSYVE
-689 FEYGP
+689 FEYGA
-694 LTCRQKKDKFV
+694 LTCKQKKDKIQV
-705 VTFDVKNLGTME
+705 SFDLKNLGDME
-717 ADEVTQLY
+717 ADEVAQLY

-734 RPLKE
+734 RAEKE
-739 LEAFDRV
+739 LEAFERV
-746 TLKGGETKKVT
+746 ALKAGETKNVT
-757 LEFPISEL
+757 LEFPLSEL
-765 AHWDNGTNGWVLEP
+765 AHWDNETNGWVLEP
-779 GKLEILVGSASD
+779 GKIEILVGSASN
-791 DIRQSIT
+791 DILQSIQ

>member
-1 MGKSDYIYIVKDVS
+1 
-15 TSLDMTGW
+15 
-23 KLDMTGWKL
+23 
-32 DMTKTIQL
+32 
-40 TIFMKQIRISAILA
+40 MKKYLYSAALLILA
-54 CIAGMIAFA
+54 A
-63 GCKSMSPQDRLT
+63 GCASLSPQDRLT
-75 VNDRKINKIIAQM
+75 VNDKKINKIIAQM

-200 SEDPVLAARLSVEYT
+200 SEDPVLSARLSVEYT
-215 LGSQDAGTAVCL
+215 KGSQDAGTAVCL

-235 ETNRGSVN
+235 ETDRGSVN

-253 IYLKPFEAAV
+253 IYLKPFEAAI

-269 CIMPAYNKVNGY
+269 CVMPAYNKVNGF

-350 DAKVRE
+350 DEKVRE
-356 ILRLRFAIEPV
+356 ILRLRFAIDPV
-367 PEDVANTVMTSQPE
+367 PEDVANTIMTSQPE

-397 KNEAGNLPV
+397 KNEAGNLPIS
-406 AKDVKK
+406 KDVKK

-439 SPLEGIS
+439 TPLEGIQA
-446 KRAAEAGI
+446 RAEKAGV
-454 EVTYAPGYKN
+454 EVVYAPGYKN

-469 AWGRPGAGGP
+469 GWGRPSAGP
-479 VDPLIANSP
+479 VNPLVANSI

-493 PALLAE
+493 PALLAD

-536 NDVIKALYEANP
+536 NEVIKALYEANP

-558 PTDLRALEP
+558 PTDLRYLEP

-605 LKLEDSPAYAMGNF
+605 LKLEDSPAYATGSF
-619 PGNNTGEDLFTLMY
+619 PGEGSGEDLFTLMY

-640 TREQIMEYIAN
+640 TREQIQEYIAS
-651 LPEPVSEYT
+651 LPDPVSEYR
-660 EGIFVGYR
+660 EGILVGYR
-668 WFETKEVPVMY
+668 WYDTKDVPVMY
-679 AFGHGLSYVD
+679 AFGHGLSYVE
-689 FEYGP
+689 FEYGA
-694 LTCRQKKDKFV
+694 LTCKQKKDKIQV
-705 VTFDVKNLGTME
+705 SFDLKNLGDME
-717 ADEVTQLY
+717 ADEVAQLY

-734 RPLKE
+734 RAEKE
-739 LEAFDRV
+739 LEAFERV
-746 TLKGGETKKVT
+746 ALKAGETKNVT
-757 LEFPISEL
+757 LEFPLSEL
-765 AHWDNGTNGWVLEP
+765 AHWDNETNGWVLEP
-779 GKLEILVGSASD
+779 GKIEILVGSASN
-791 DIRQSIT
+791 DIRQSIQ